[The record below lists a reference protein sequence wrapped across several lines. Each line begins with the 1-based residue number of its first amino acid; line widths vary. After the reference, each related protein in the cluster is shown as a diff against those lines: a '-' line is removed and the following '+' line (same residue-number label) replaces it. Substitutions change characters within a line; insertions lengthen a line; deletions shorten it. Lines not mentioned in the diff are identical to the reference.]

1 MSIGW
6 ASLIGKAR
14 LHAEQRNYLDRTQLT
29 RHDFLLHS
37 ARMHDDEEH
46 RVREIVDG
54 ALVQLMERDVA
65 LLRLNVHERTIT
77 ARLAEYM
84 QVSLPEWNV
93 DPEYNRIRDRV
104 KQVELDGRAVN
115 VVPDIIAHR
124 RNSGDNLFILEAKK
138 VGDDQADEYD
148 RKKTKA
154 LKEQQGYRYAVFL
167 RLRTGAENPG
177 VESVEWL

>member
-1 MSIGW
+1 
-6 ASLIGKAR
+6 
-14 LHAEQRNYLDRTQLT
+14 
-29 RHDFLLHS
+29 
-37 ARMHDDEEH
+37 
-46 RVREIVDG
+46 
-54 ALVQLMERDVA
+54 
-65 LLRLNVHERTIT
+65 
-77 ARLAEYM
+77 
-84 QVSLPEWNV
+84 
-93 DPEYNRIRDRV
+93 V
-104 KQVELDGRAVN
+104 KQVQLDGRAVN